1 MRKSILG
8 KYYGSFYAKGAIRA
22 KEGDQGSHQALYRVH
37 HAGPLLGHVVQA
49 LFNLVG
55 PLDES
60 FGMTPYERITRATR
74 GGVNRRYTKFY
85 LFQF

>member
-8 KYYGSFYAKGAIRA
+8 KYHGCFYAKGAIRA

-37 HAGPLLGHVVQA
+37 HAGPLLGRVVQA

-60 FGMTPYERITRATR
+60 FGMTPYICEKTLTPEEQSFLQIRASSP
-74 GGVNRRYTKFY
+74 
-85 LFQF
+85 